1 MRLTVKYLQEQLDRA
16 NEDKNRYYNLWR
28 ELEDEK
34 KEKLKRWIFEE
45 QFFNDSMKNECMNL
59 TNIIHAL
66 INPEILMEQTKAK
79 FIIN

>member
-1 MRLTVKYLQEQLDRA
+1 MRITVKYLQEQLERA

-45 QFFNDSMKNECMNL
+45 QFFNDSMRNECMNL

-66 INPEILMEQTKAK
+66 INPEILIKQTKARFTK
-79 FIIN
+79 